1 MSSVSRARVAVLY
14 QSLDPPVI
22 DGIQKPKKPGGYMDS
37 SADIAYSLS
46 LSPNVDVIC
55 PHNDPK
61 SSEQAGWSFPDT
73 EDGILEAIEK
83 GASHIWANT
92 ILFSSHPLQ
101 VSARIA
107 EHQGHI
113 KVVGQG
119 PLIVER
125 YDDKEFVNNLLR
137 KLGGFTMPRAWTLN
151 ESQDTQGVLEKLNLP
166 FPIVAKPIRGRGSHG
181 VRNMTGPGR
190 PGREDQAS
198 LTLLAAEALG
208 WDYQELLRRILDT
221 SSTLRTLR
229 DLKPRESMRL
239 GYSLPAA
246 PPTPRSHS
254 TLFAVLGRVI
264 LRVRI
269 DLSDTPCSF
278 ATAQYLRLIPR
289 PRSKT
294 GLCAIAPDVLMEDDE
309 YTTSKMEEI
318 KLEEGTNG
326 AQVKQEERT
335 PMSVTNGG
343 QEESRS
349 PSASHD
355 GLKSRSGSAD
365 TPSSSRPSKLSRKAS
380 QKLAASREPVLF
392 DHLPDMTAESC
403 NFFQLIPDCL
413 YGSKHLGSTDNDALD
428 CECREEWH
436 NGENIACGEDSDCIN
451 RATKME
457 CSAEAGNCAGSCQ
470 NQRFQRKQYAN
481 VSVIKTEK
489 KGFGL
494 RADADL
500 QANDFVFEY
509 IGEVINEPTFRRRMI
524 QYDEEGIK
532 HFYFMSLNKS
542 EFVDA
547 TKKGN
552 YGRFC
557 NHSCNP
563 NCYVDKWVVGDKL
576 RMGIFA
582 SRKIQS
588 GEELVFN
595 YNVDRYGAD
604 PQPCYCGEANCVG
617 FIGGKTQ
624 TERATKLPVATVE
637 ALGIDGG
644 DGWDTSVAKKPRKK
658 KPDEDD
664 EEYVNSIPSRS
675 LNEDDARKVMA
686 ALMQCKE
693 KWIAVKLLDRILRC
707 DEERVIH
714 CVMRMHAYQI
724 LKTTLNTF
732 IEDHNVVLQVLDI
745 LDKLPRLTRNKIQ
758 DSKIE
763 ATIEGLTRS
772 EHQDV
777 ASKSK
782 YLLDEWSKLEVAYR
796 IRRRKFDPNAPAAN
810 SFEERRGAGR
820 DEEAAQSSKTAS
832 PQTID
837 APKGPRNSMPQRN
850 VAFFQNGGR
859 PRRPP
864 FNGGLPQGWF
874 TAKDA
879 AGNTYFYNK
888 QGTTTWQ
895 RPTQPV
901 AEPAVKAPSKAMK
914 EQLAIQSIINQV
926 TERGTPKHTSV
937 STPKT
942 ADTPPKE
949 VKEEKWRSLPVEKQM
964 KIYEN
969 TVFPHIKHVLDKFH
983 HKLPKEELK
992 RFGKE
997 IAKKL
1002 VSSDY
1007 KNNRVG
1013 DPNAPLS
1020 EKQARKVKQYVKDFL
1035 DRAVKKFG
1043 DQQKPRV
1050 GDSTD
1055 TQMKGDRGPSAAGS
1069 STGSV
1074 AGGLEGTSLVNV
1086 NGTPADGLDAA
1097 TASDNE
1103 GSGSLGS
1110 PERKRKRESEVEGPL
1125 SISPSDGPNMKR
1137 LREDELD
1144 APSPPPPPPP
1154 PPQSAME
1161 GVVNAEQQALREQE
1175 EALMRENEEA
1185 QRLEDEANH
1194 SKDLE
1199 DATRGAGKDLLDV
1212 SNELSRLNHEAR
1224 GIGSQKTSV

>member
-1 MSSVSRARVAVLY
+1 
-14 QSLDPPVI
+14 
-22 DGIQKPKKPGGYMDS
+22 
-37 SADIAYSLS
+37 
-46 LSPNVDVIC
+46 
-55 PHNDPK
+55 
-61 SSEQAGWSFPDT
+61 
-73 EDGILEAIEK
+73 
-83 GASHIWANT
+83 
-92 ILFSSHPLQ
+92 
-101 VSARIA
+101 
-107 EHQGHI
+107 
-113 KVVGQG
+113 
-119 PLIVER
+119 
-125 YDDKEFVNNLLR
+125 
-137 KLGGFTMPRAWTLN
+137 
-151 ESQDTQGVLEKLNLP
+151 
-166 FPIVAKPIRGRGSHG
+166 
-181 VRNMTGPGR
+181 
-190 PGREDQAS
+190 
-198 LTLLAAEALG
+198 
-208 WDYQELLRRILDT
+208 
-221 SSTLRTLR
+221 
-229 DLKPRESMRL
+229 
-239 GYSLPAA
+239 
-246 PPTPRSHS
+246 
-254 TLFAVLGRVI
+254 
-264 LRVRI
+264 
-269 DLSDTPCSF
+269 
-278 ATAQYLRLIPR
+278 
-289 PRSKT
+289 
-294 GLCAIAPDVLMEDDE
+294 
-309 YTTSKMEEI
+309 MEEI
-318 KLEEGTNG
+318 KLEESANG
-326 AQVKQEERT
+326 AQVKQEET
-335 PMSVTNGG
+335 TAITTNGDH
-343 QEESRS
+343 ESSKS
-349 PSASHD
+349 PSTSQD
-355 GLKSRSGSAD
+355 GVKSRSESAD
-365 TPSSSRPSKLSRKAS
+365 TPSSNRPSKLSRKAS

-392 DHLPDMTAESC
+392 GHLPDMTAESC

-413 YGSKHLGSTDNDALD
+413 YGSKHLGSTDNDSLD

-436 NGENIACGEDSDCIN
+436 NGLNLACGEDSDCIN

-457 CSAEAGNCAGSCQ
+457 CSAEAGNCAGGCQ

-494 RADADL
+494 RADSNL

-604 PQPCYCGEANCVG
+604 PQPCYCGEPNCVG
-617 FIGGKTQ
+617 YIGGKTQ
-624 TERATKLPVATVE
+624 TERATKLPAATVE

-693 KWIAVKLLDRILRC
+693 KWIAVRLLDRILRC
-707 DEERVIH
+707 EEERVIH

-732 IEDHNVVLQVLDI
+732 IDDHNVVLQVLDI
-745 LDKLPRLTRNKIQ
+745 LDKFPRLTRNKVQ

-763 ATIEGLTRS
+763 TTIEGLTRS
-772 EHQDV
+772 EHEDV
-777 ASKSK
+777 AEKSK
-782 YLLDEWSKLEVAYR
+782 HLLDEWSKLEVAYR

-820 DEEAAQSSKTAS
+820 EEETVQAPSKTAS

-850 VAFFQNGGR
+850 AAFFQNGVR

-864 FNGGLPQGWF
+864 FNPSLPQGWF

-901 AEPAVKAPSKAMK
+901 TEPAVKTPSRAMK

-926 TERGTPKHTSV
+926 TEKGTPKHTSV
-937 STPKT
+937 STPK
-942 ADTPPKE
+942 AVETPPKE
-949 VKEEKWRSLPVEKQM
+949 VKQEKWRSLPVDKQM

-969 TVFPHIKHVLDKFH
+969 TLFPHIKHVLDKFH

-997 IAKKL
+997 LAKKL
-1002 VSSDY
+1002 VTSDY
-1007 KNNRVG
+1007 KNKRVG
-1013 DPNAPLS
+1013 DPGAPLND
-1020 EKQARKVKQYVKDFL
+1020 KQVKKMKKYVKDFL
-1035 DRAVKKFG
+1035 DRAVEKYG
-1043 DQQKPRV
+1043 DHQKRNT
-1050 GDSTD
+1050 SENAD
-1055 TQMKGDRGPSAAGS
+1055 TQMKDDQGPNTAGS

-1074 AGGLEGTSLVNV
+1074 A
-1086 NGTPADGLDAA
+1086 DGLDGASSVKVVGTPVDGVNTA
-1097 TASDNE
+1097 TVSDNE

-1110 PERKRKRESEVEGPL
+1110 PERKRKREVEMGGSP
-1125 SISPSDGPNMKR
+1125 SISSSDGPNMKR
-1137 LREDELD
+1137 LREDEMD

-1161 GVVNAEQQALREQE
+1161 DIVTAEQQALREQE

-1185 QRLEDEANH
+1185 QRLDDEANH
-1194 SKDLE
+1194 TRDLQ
-1199 DATRGAGKDLLDV
+1199 DATRSAEKDILDASHEV
-1212 SNELSRLNHEAR
+1212 SRLNHEAR
-1224 GIGSQKTSV
+1224 GPGSQETPA

>member
-1 MSSVSRARVAVLY
+1 
-14 QSLDPPVI
+14 
-22 DGIQKPKKPGGYMDS
+22 
-37 SADIAYSLS
+37 
-46 LSPNVDVIC
+46 
-55 PHNDPK
+55 
-61 SSEQAGWSFPDT
+61 
-73 EDGILEAIEK
+73 
-83 GASHIWANT
+83 
-92 ILFSSHPLQ
+92 
-101 VSARIA
+101 
-107 EHQGHI
+107 
-113 KVVGQG
+113 
-119 PLIVER
+119 
-125 YDDKEFVNNLLR
+125 
-137 KLGGFTMPRAWTLN
+137 
-151 ESQDTQGVLEKLNLP
+151 
-166 FPIVAKPIRGRGSHG
+166 
-181 VRNMTGPGR
+181 
-190 PGREDQAS
+190 
-198 LTLLAAEALG
+198 
-208 WDYQELLRRILDT
+208 
-221 SSTLRTLR
+221 
-229 DLKPRESMRL
+229 
-239 GYSLPAA
+239 
-246 PPTPRSHS
+246 
-254 TLFAVLGRVI
+254 
-264 LRVRI
+264 
-269 DLSDTPCSF
+269 
-278 ATAQYLRLIPR
+278 
-289 PRSKT
+289 
-294 GLCAIAPDVLMEDDE
+294 MEDDE

-318 KLEEGTNG
+318 KLEEGAND
-326 AQVKQEERT
+326 AQVKQETNT
-335 PMSVTNGG
+335 PMSVTNGDHDS
-343 QEESRS
+343 SRS
-349 PSASHD
+349 PTASQD

-365 TPSSSRPSKLSRKAS
+365 TPSSNRASKLSRKAS

-392 DHLPDMTAESC
+392 DHLPDMTTESC
-403 NFFQLIPDCL
+403 KFFQRIPDCL

-428 CECREEWH
+428 CECRDEWQDGK
-436 NGENIACGEDSDCIN
+436 NLACGEDSDCIN

-457 CSAEAGNCAGSCQ
+457 CSAEGGNCAGGCQ

-494 RADADL
+494 RADSDL
-500 QANDFVFEY
+500 QPNDFVFEY

-576 RMGIFA
+576 RMGIFT

-604 PQPCYCGEANCVG
+604 PQPCYCGEPNCVG

-624 TERATKLPVATVE
+624 TERATKLPAAIVE

-664 EEYVNSIPSRS
+664 EEYVNSIRPRS
-675 LNEDDARKVMA
+675 LSEDDARKVMA

-732 IEDHNVVLQVLDI
+732 IDDHNVVLQVLDI
-745 LDKLPRLTRNKIQ
+745 LDKFPRLTRNKVQ

-763 ATIEGLTRS
+763 ATIEGLTKS
-772 EHQDV
+772 DHEDV

-782 YLLDEWSKLEVAYR
+782 HLLDEWSKLEVAYR

-820 DEEAAQSSKTAS
+820 EEETVQSTSKTAS
-832 PQTID
+832 PTPID

-850 VAFFQNGGR
+850 NAFFQNGGR
-859 PRRPP
+859 SRRPP
-864 FNGGLPQGWF
+864 FNSSLPQGWF

-879 AGNTYFYNK
+879 AGNAYFYNN
-888 QGTTTWQ
+888 QGVTTWQ

-901 AEPAVKAPSKAMK
+901 TEPAAKAPSKAMK

-926 TERGTPKHTSV
+926 TEKGTPKHTSV
-937 STPKT
+937 STPK
-942 ADTPPKE
+942 AAETPPKE
-949 VKEEKWRSLPVEKQM
+949 VKEEKWRSIPVDKRM

-969 TVFPHIKHVLDKFH
+969 TLFPHIKHVLDKFH

-992 RFGKE
+992 RFGKD

-1002 VSSDY
+1002 VASDF
-1007 KNNRVG
+1007 KNNRVE
-1013 DPNAPLS
+1013 DPGAPLS
-1020 EKQARKVKQYVKDFL
+1020 DKQVKKIKQYVKDFL
-1035 DRAVKKFG
+1035 DRAVRKYGEHKRKADG
-1043 DQQKPRV
+1043 DA
-1050 GDSTD
+1050 D
-1055 TQMKGDRGPSAAGS
+1055 TLMKDDQGLSAAGS
-1069 STGSV
+1069 GAGSV
-1074 AGGLEGTSLVNV
+1074 VDGSDGTSLPKVD
-1086 NGTPADGLDAA
+1086 GTSVGAA
-1097 TASDNE
+1097 VVSDRE

-1110 PERKRKRESEVEGPL
+1110 PDRKRKRDLETSG
-1125 SISPSDGPNMKR
+1125 SPSVTSTDGPNMKR
-1137 LREDELD
+1137 LREDELE

-1154 PPQSAME
+1154 PPKSAMDE
-1161 GVVNAEQQALREQE
+1161 VVTAEQKALREQE

-1185 QRLEDEANH
+1185 QRLEDEAH
-1194 SKDLE
+1194 HTKGLE
-1199 DATRGAGKDLLDV
+1199 DATRNAEKDRLDA
-1212 SNELSRLNHEAR
+1212 SDEMSRLNNEAR
-1224 GIGSQKTSV
+1224 ELGSQETPA

>member
-1 MSSVSRARVAVLY
+1 
-14 QSLDPPVI
+14 
-22 DGIQKPKKPGGYMDS
+22 
-37 SADIAYSLS
+37 
-46 LSPNVDVIC
+46 
-55 PHNDPK
+55 
-61 SSEQAGWSFPDT
+61 
-73 EDGILEAIEK
+73 
-83 GASHIWANT
+83 
-92 ILFSSHPLQ
+92 
-101 VSARIA
+101 
-107 EHQGHI
+107 
-113 KVVGQG
+113 
-119 PLIVER
+119 
-125 YDDKEFVNNLLR
+125 
-137 KLGGFTMPRAWTLN
+137 
-151 ESQDTQGVLEKLNLP
+151 
-166 FPIVAKPIRGRGSHG
+166 
-181 VRNMTGPGR
+181 
-190 PGREDQAS
+190 
-198 LTLLAAEALG
+198 
-208 WDYQELLRRILDT
+208 
-221 SSTLRTLR
+221 
-229 DLKPRESMRL
+229 
-239 GYSLPAA
+239 
-246 PPTPRSHS
+246 
-254 TLFAVLGRVI
+254 
-264 LRVRI
+264 
-269 DLSDTPCSF
+269 
-278 ATAQYLRLIPR
+278 
-289 PRSKT
+289 
-294 GLCAIAPDVLMEDDE
+294 
-309 YTTSKMEEI
+309 MEEI

-343 QEESRS
+343 HEESRS

-355 GLKSRSGSAD
+355 GIKSRSGSAD
-365 TPSSSRPSKLSRKAS
+365 TPSSNRPSKLSRKAS

-436 NGENIACGEDSDCIN
+436 DGENIACGEDSDCIN

-457 CSAEAGNCAGSCQ
+457 CSAEAGNCAGGCQ

-494 RADADL
+494 RADSDL

-509 IGEVINEPTFRRRMI
+509 IGEVINEPTFRRRMM

-624 TERATKLPVATVE
+624 TERATKLPIATVE

-732 IEDHNVVLQVLDI
+732 IEDHNVVLQH
-745 LDKLPRLTRNKIQ
+745 
-758 DSKIE
+758 E
-763 ATIEGLTRS
+763 
-772 EHQDV
+772 DV

-796 IRRRKFDPNAPAAN
+796 IRRRKFDPNAPTAN

-820 DEEAAQSSKTAS
+820 DEEVAQSSKTAS

-888 QGTTTWQ
+888 QGATTWQ

-901 AEPAVKAPSKAMK
+901 AESAVKAPSKAMK

-1020 EKQARKVKQYVKDFL
+1020 EKQARKMKQYVKDFL

-1043 DQQKPRV
+1043 DQQKPRA
-1050 GDSTD
+1050 GENGD
-1055 TQMKGDRGPSAAGS
+1055 TQMKGDQGPSAAGS

-1074 AGGLEGTSLVNV
+1074 AGGLDGTSLVKV

-1110 PERKRKRESEVEGPL
+1110 PERKRKRESE
-1125 SISPSDGPNMKR
+1125 
-1137 LREDELD
+1137 
-1144 APSPPPPPPP
+1144 
-1154 PPQSAME
+1154 
-1161 GVVNAEQQALREQE
+1161 QALREQE

-1194 SKDLE
+1194 TKDLE
-1199 DATRGAGKDLLDV
+1199 DATRGAEKDLLDA

-1224 GIGSQKTSV
+1224 GIGSQKTSA